1 MHEGA
6 MENWGL
12 ITFREAAVLVADTA
26 GVIDRMRVA
35 VTVAHE
41 MAHLCVWN
49 PNRNRNPNPTP
60 NRKP

>member
-1 MHEGA
+1 MRKHAGA

-26 GVIDRMRVA
+26 GVVDRMRVA

-41 MAHLCVWN
+41 MAHLCA
-49 PNRNRNPNPTP
+49 
-60 NRKP
+60 RKIS